1 MQQNLMKIIIQKLPL
16 DKNNELIFDPDEAQ
30 EMHNNAVRML
40 SRAIGVDVLTTFADV
55 DVADMSDTV
64 SSTSADQLEKIERA
78 VYNEA
83 GVS

>member
-1 MQQNLMKIIIQKLPL
+1 MKIIIQKLPL